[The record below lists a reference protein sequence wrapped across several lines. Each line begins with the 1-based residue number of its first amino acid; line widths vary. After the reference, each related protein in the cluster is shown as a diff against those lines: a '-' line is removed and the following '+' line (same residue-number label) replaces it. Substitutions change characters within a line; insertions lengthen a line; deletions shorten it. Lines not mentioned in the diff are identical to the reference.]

1 MDLLTIAVT
10 TTGTAGSASGNESS
24 IRCTGRVYA
33 VYLAY
38 HASAPA
44 TTDVT
49 LAMAGTP
56 SESILT
62 IANNATS
69 GWYYPRRPVC
79 LNDGTALAYDIG
91 GSQKVCEPYA
101 VVDRLKL
108 SVAQSDALTDCV
120 VAYVYL
126 LS

>member
-10 TTGTAGSASGNESS
+10 TTGTAGSASGSESS

-79 LNDGTALAYDIG
+79 LNDGTALAYDG
-91 GSQKVCEPYA
+91 VHKVCEPYA

-108 SVAQSDALTDCV
+108 SVSGSNALTDCV
-120 VAYVYL
+120 KAYVYL
-126 LS
+126 LD